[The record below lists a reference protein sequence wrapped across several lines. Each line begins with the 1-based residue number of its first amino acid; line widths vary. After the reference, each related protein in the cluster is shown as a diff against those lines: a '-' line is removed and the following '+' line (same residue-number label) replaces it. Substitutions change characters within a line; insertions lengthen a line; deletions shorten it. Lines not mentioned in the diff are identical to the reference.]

1 MTELS
6 RVGKS
11 TFTLCRGT
19 QLQLEKNQRK
29 VQRLKHQLELLKV
42 SCFVRPFNLMSN
54 ACAGGKC

>member
-42 SCFVRPFNLMSN
+42 SCFVRPFNF
-54 ACAGGKC
+54 